1 MSPIYKWWWYRNR
14 KILQINGN
22 IFFTKVVYI
31 QLFSGKIKLA
41 LSCNTLYLFKKH
53 SSEGEGDWPL
63 YGDYGDFSFRRMNIF
78 WICPAT
84 YSYAISLHRSFKN
97 AKKLIQQDKR
107 ADFPAVFSAEEGNQ
121 LRYVCTVAETW
132 VQWRSDFQSGSRV
145 LKKVLWTFS
154 MAYSVMSR
162 QKFAKNTQI
171 LKIADF
177 AI

>member
-1 MSPIYKWWWYRNR
+1 M
-14 KILQINGN
+14 
-22 IFFTKVVYI
+22 
-31 QLFSGKIKLA
+31 A

-145 LKKVLWTFS
+145 LKKVLWIFS

-171 LKIADF
+171 LKITF
-177 AI
+177 AIYLFILLFCYMIWAPELRNHQK